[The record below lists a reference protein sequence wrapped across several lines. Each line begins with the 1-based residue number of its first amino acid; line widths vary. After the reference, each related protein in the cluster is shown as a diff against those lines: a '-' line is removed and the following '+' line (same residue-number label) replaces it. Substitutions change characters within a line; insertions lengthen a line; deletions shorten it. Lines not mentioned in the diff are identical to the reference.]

1 MNELN
6 SDLEKNRTQRGLS
19 SALCRAVKT
28 LASASGFIG
37 LFFVDLCVLRGLCLS
52 NLPHRVGLT
61 VNQPNLETA
70 LSIPEFKPG
79 ALLNPIAGKNRFFP
93 LIVFLLMS
101 SALFAQTAV
110 PTAEKSAPTSSY
122 ILAGRLFDA
131 TGDNVRENMVIAVEG
146 ERIKSI
152 GSAADIKI
160 PPGAKVIDLSH
171 ATVLPG
177 LIDCH
182 THLGSRADR
191 YNELYNF
198 KDTPFSHAFAA
209 VLNAR
214 KTLEAGFTSVRDVG
228 SDPFLAVDLR
238 NSISEGL
245 LVGPRIVASG
255 PGISITGGHGDL
267 NNFSPQTRVMMFPE
281 ERDFAIADSVDQLRH
296 VIRAQEKYGVDVIK
310 ILATGGVLS
319 RGDSP
324 GSPQFTFEE
333 LKAAAETAHMGGRK
347 IAAHA
352 HGTEGIKNA
361 IRAGIDSI
369 EHASLIDDE
378 GIRLAREHGTYLVM
392 DIYND
397 DYLLNEAPKYGLPTE
412 NLDKEKALGKLQR
425 ENFRKAFQAGV
436 KMAFGTDAGV
446 YPHGDNAR
454 QFFYMVKYGM
464 TPAQAI
470 RAATS
475 SSADLIGRLPDVG
488 TLETGKFADIIA
500 VNADPFADV
509 RALEHVDF
517 VMKGGVVY
525 KDTRVV
531 HPAQ

>member
-1 MNELN
+1 LN
-6 SDLEKNRTQRGLS
+6 HAISRNK
-19 SALCRAVKT
+19 
-28 LASASGFIG
+28 
-37 LFFVDLCVLRGLCLS
+37 LF
-52 NLPHRVGLT
+52 
-61 VNQPNLETA
+61 
-70 LSIPEFKPG
+70 G
-79 ALLNPIAGKNRFFP
+79 ALLS
-93 LIVFLLMS
+93 LMFS
-101 SALFAQTAV
+101 SFAFGQAATT
-110 PTAEKSAPTSSY
+110 PAPDKAAPKTSY

-131 TGDNVRENMVIAVEG
+131 TGDNVRENVVIVVED
-146 ERIKSI
+146 ERIKSVA
-152 GSAADIKI
+152 SAADLKI
-160 PPGAKVIDLSH
+160 PAGANVIDLSQ

-191 YNELYNF
+191 YNEIYNF

-209 VLNAR
+209 VMNAR

-238 NSISEGL
+238 NSINEGL
-245 LVGPRIVASG
+245 IPGPRVVASG
-255 PGISITGGHGDL
+255 PAISITGGHGDL

-281 ERDFAIADSVDQLRH
+281 ERDFALADSEDQIRH

-319 RGDSP
+319 KGDSP
-324 GSPQFTFEE
+324 AAPQFTLGE

-361 IRAGIDSI
+361 IIAGIDSI

-378 GIRLAREHGTYLVM
+378 GIRLAKEHGTYLVM

-397 DYLLNEAPKYGLPTE
+397 DYILNEAPKYGLPTE
-412 NLDKEKALGKLQR
+412 NLDKERTVGRLQR
-425 ENFRKAFQAGV
+425 ENFRKAVQAGV

-454 QFFYMVKYGM
+454 QFFYMVKFGM

-475 SSADLIGRLPDVG
+475 SAADLIGRAKNVG
-488 TLETGKFADIIA
+488 TIEAGKYADIIA
-500 VNADPFADV
+500 VNADPLADV

-517 VMKGGVVY
+517 VMKGGMVY
-525 KDTRVV
+525 KDTR
-531 HPAQ
+531 ASK